1 MRSFSARFLIVAA
14 IVAAVALGA
23 WRSSR
28 PKTVPVVFGVVD
40 RGRVER
46 TVANTR
52 AGTVQACRRARL
64 APPMGGQIVAL
75 PVREGTRVHAG
86 DVLLELW
93 SQNGVAQQRQ
103 KRISSIGGVTC
114 DIYSAPVSSLRGVFP
129 WPSRRHRAIGSRQ
142 MRKSRR
148 R

>member
-28 PKTVPVVFGVVD
+28 PKTVPVVFGVID
-40 RGRVER
+40 RGAVER

-52 AGTVQACRRARL
+52 AGTVHACRRAKL

-75 PVREGTRVHAG
+75 PVKEGDRVRAG
-86 DVLLELW
+86 QILLELW
-93 SQNGVAQQRQ
+93 SQDGVAQARVAEEQARTA
-103 KRISSIGGVTC
+103 K
-114 DIYSAPVSSLRGVFP
+114 L
-129 WPSRRHRAIGSRQ
+129 H
-142 MRKSRR
+142 
-148 R
+148 

>member
-75 PVREGTRVHAG
+75 PVRGGTRLDPGA
-86 DVLLELW
+86 VLVELW
-93 SQNGVAQQRQ
+93 RPKGVR
-103 KRISSIGGVTC
+103 
-114 DIYSAPVSSLRGVFP
+114 
-129 WPSRRHRAIGSRQ
+129 
-142 MRKSRR
+142 
-148 R
+148 